1 MHSVKPGQA
10 PGSKMCSVTASFDY
24 WIGEAEYGFV
34 NSSGDTMA
42 HMYIRGNYIL
52 KDGPAIVG
60 AVDFGLT
67 DPDGSAYETGY
78 TMKLTLELPYG
89 NYDIWL
95 TDTYGDGWAW
105 NDVGGENVMKVE
117 GCVDTP
123 YTMDF
128 MGSSSATGSRTVSDP
143 FGGGEG
149 GISGETGGRRG
160 CCQSRR

>member
-1 MHSVKPGQA
+1 M
-10 PGSKMCSVTASFDY
+10 
-24 WIGEAEYGFV
+24 
-34 NSSGDTMA
+34 
-42 HMYIRGNYIL
+42 
-52 KDGPAIVG
+52 
-60 AVDFGLT
+60 DFGLI

-78 TMKLTLELPYG
+78 TMKSTLELPYG
-89 NYDIWL
+89 DYDIWL

-105 NDVGGENVMKVE
+105 NDVGSKNVMKVE

-128 MGSSSATGSRTVSDP
+128 MGSSSEPGSLTVSDP